1 MALAAAAAGLQNAYA
16 SAYRGMVVRTTHAT
30 GLITDIGFLAGAAVR
45 HRRIAGWRFAM
56 LAGLLAFFVG
66 GGIVGALVR
75 PILGSDTLTLLG
87 TGLILAG
94 GGYFAWRRWFF
105 TPPRSADA

>member
-30 GLITDIGFLAGAAVR
+30 GLITDIGFLAGAAV
-45 HRRIAGWRFAM
+45 